1 MSSKGKKDK
10 PTTTKTVAKTATRQT
25 MQTKQVKPKSKLSVG
40 DKLDYTVLFILNMAG
55 MILELVASRLLSPF
69 FGNSNFVWT
78 AIIGIILLAGSLGNI
93 IGGKLSSHKHSCFI
107 MCLLLVFTA
116 IYLAIIPL
124 IDAPILSGI
133 KAGNYGTEFS
143 AVISSILFFLVPSTI
158 LGIITPII
166 MKEHIKGSEDSGKES
181 GRITAI
187 IAIGSLFGTFAGGFW
202 LIPIIGTKM
211 IFVLLAAI
219 ILLCAVLFRP
229 LRKLTN
235 TKQTWLLLSAAI
247 ISLAM
252 VIISTVVIGST
263 NESASTE
270 SGISVDTEYGRIIIE
285 DGEYAGEPVR
295 YYKQSGAYS
304 SATFLD
310 QNRKYELVFDYLKK
324 YDRMFNFLDVKKIAM
339 IGGAAYQYPKY
350 FISTYPDKSM
360 DVIEIDPVSTEIA
373 KKYFYLDDLINDYG
387 TDRLGLYNED
397 GRVFMS
403 SGEKKYDAILNDAFS
418 GEVPVGIL
426 ATVEAGNTIKSRL
439 SYGGVY
445 MSNVLGAIE
454 GSRSKF
460 LRAEVRT
467 LSQVFRHVYVLP
479 VREGV
484 SHKQFTNWM
493 VVATDNDEY
502 LPADA
507 IDLGSLENDLILTDD
522 YCPIDSLISTDYQD
536 S

>member
-1 MSSKGKKDK
+1 MSSK
-10 PTTTKTVAKTATRQT
+10 
-25 MQTKQVKPKSKLSVG
+25 LSIG
-40 DKLDYTVLFILNMAG
+40 DKLDYTVLFILNMTG

-78 AIIGIILLAGSLGNI
+78 AIIGIILLAGSLGNL
-93 IGGKLSSHKHSCFI
+93 IGGKLSSHKHSRFI
-107 MCLLLVFTA
+107 MSLLLIFAA

-124 IDAPILSGI
+124 TDAPILSSI
-133 KAGNYGTEFS
+133 KTSNYGTEFS
-143 AVISSILFFLVPSTI
+143 AVLSSIIFFLIPATI

-166 MKEHIKGSEDSGKES
+166 MKEHIKNSEDSGKES

-202 LIPIIGTKM
+202 LIPVIGTKM

-229 LRKLTN
+229 LKRLDN
-235 TKQTWLLLSAAI
+235 SKQTWLLLVTAI
-247 ISLAM
+247 ISLVT
-252 VIISTVVIGST
+252 VITSTIIIGGT
-263 NESASTE
+263 NKTASTE
-270 SGISVDTEYGRIIIE
+270 TGISIDTEYGRIIVE
-285 DGEYAGEPVR
+285 DGERSGDPVR
-295 YYKQSGAYS
+295 FYKQSGAYS
-304 SATFLD
+304 SATFTD
-310 QNRKYELVFDYLKK
+310 PDRKYELVFDYLKK
-324 YDRMFNFLDVKKIAM
+324 YDRMFNFLDVKKTAM

-373 KKYFYLDDLINDYG
+373 KKYFYLDDLVNDYG

-403 SGEKKYDAILNDAFS
+403 SGEKKYDAVLNDAFS

-426 ATVEAGNTIKSRL
+426 ATVEAGNIIKSRL

-445 MSNVLGAIE
+445 MSNVLGAVE
-454 GSRSKF
+454 GPRSKF
-460 LRAEVRT
+460 LRAEVKT

-479 VREGV
+479 VHNNI
-484 SHKQFTNWM
+484 SPKQFTNWM
-493 VVATDNDEY
+493 VVATDNDNY
-502 LPADA
+502 LPDDA